1 MVPSLTEFL
10 FFQKGGSNERKKSF
24 KDKLDG
30 FFEISSRG
38 SSFKVEALAGIATF

>member
-1 MVPSLTEFL
+1 M
-10 FFQKGGSNERKKSF
+10 NEKKSF

-38 SSFKVEALAGIATF
+38 SSFKVEALAGIATFFSNGLHLNRQP

>member
-1 MVPSLTEFL
+1 M
-10 FFQKGGSNERKKSF
+10 NEKKSF

-38 SSFKVEALAGIATF
+38 SSFKVEALAGIASNGLHLNRQP